1 MRLFETIERGDVYF
15 IAEMSGNHGGSVDK
29 AMEIVRSAA
38 ETGADCLK
46 LQTYTADTITID
58 CDSPDFQTTPGGLW
72 EGRTLYDLYE
82 DRVRYGAINAAVSNG
97 VNVAAAAGIPLEPR
111 SMPPMP
117 DFIPDPNG
125 LVTSPLMFPS
135 GTTPTSKEEDETL
148 WL

>member
-38 ETGADCLK
+38 EAGADCLK

-72 EGRTLYDLYE
+72 EVGRSTTSMRRRTLPGNGRPRL
-82 DRVRYGAINAAVSNG
+82 RKSANA
-97 VNVAAAAGIPLEPR
+97 
-111 SMPPMP
+111 
-117 DFIPDPNG
+117 
-125 LVTSPLMFPS
+125 
-135 GTTPTSKEEDETL
+135 
-148 WL
+148 